1 MKEPLSQTH
10 NIINKEK
17 EILIIG
23 VFKSSVCF
31 FSFLQNSYFGIFI
44 LFFIYIFSRNWI
56 YMHRLLNVQTY
67 MYAYHQHV
75 ELPCTVF
82 LNVDDGHFCCLLHI
96 ESKWYFGFSSGSGQ
110 RVSRSSGYRIL
121 DDESNSGD
129 AMYCTGRI
137 TTTSTLL
144 QNYNLFRFASFMY
157 IINAIVKKAE
167 IKWIKL
173 FSPFRIFCL
182 VRLVS

>member
-31 FSFLQNSYFGIFI
+31 FFLSSEFLHIFAK
-44 LFFIYIFSRNWI
+44 
-56 YMHRLLNVQTY
+56 LNLYASPFVCTNI
-67 MYAYHQHV
+67 MYVYHQHV